1 MKACITG
8 GAGFIGRALV
18 QHLKNEGVSLR
29 LLSRRKCH
37 SGNDDHYFI
46 ADLTDSAV
54 SLNGFFDD
62 VDVIY
67 HCAGELKDKTV
78 MRSLHVDGTAKLLQ
92 AAKNHI
98 DTTNKPL
105 HWVQLSSVGAYG
117 SPKGKADRERVVVET
132 TPAIPTGEYEITKT
146 LADEM
151 VIQFAKMEPLFT
163 YTILRPSNVIG
174 KNMTNQSVRSL
185 INIIKKKHFFYIGST
200 HAIAT
205 YIHVDDVVD
214 ALALCGNDVQ
224 ARGHIFNLSNDCML
238 SDIVIA
244 VAKNAGITPPT
255 LRIPKQP
262 IRLLTKLF
270 SLLGITSLTENRI
283 DALIKRTRYPNQK
296 LKEKLAFTPRRSIP
310 HMMATF
316 DD

>member
-8 GAGFIGRALV
+8 GAGFIGRTLV
-18 QHLKNEGVSLR
+18 QRLQNEGVPLR
-29 LLSRRKCH
+29 LLSRKRL
-37 SGNDDHYFI
+37 SNRADDYYFI
-46 ADLTDSAV
+46 ADLTDSTV
-54 SLNGFFDD
+54 SLNGLFDD

-67 HCAGELKDKTV
+67 HCAGELKDKAV
-78 MRSLHVDGTAKLLQ
+78 MRSLHVDGTKKLLQ

-98 DTTNKPL
+98 DTMNKPL

-117 SPKGKADRERVVVET
+117 SPKEKSDMERLVVET
-132 TPAIPTGEYEITKT
+132 TPAAPTGEYEITKT

-151 VIQFAKMEPLFT
+151 VIQFSRTEPLFT

-185 INIIKKKHFFYIGST
+185 IHIIKKKLFFYIGSKQ
-200 HAIAT
+200 AIAT

-214 ALALCGNDVQ
+214 ALVLCGNDVR

-238 SDIVIA
+238 SDIVNA
-244 VAKNAGITPPT
+244 VAKNADITPPT
-255 LRIPKQP
+255 LCLPEWP
-262 IRLLTKLF
+262 VRLLAKLF

-296 LKEKLAFTPRRSIP
+296 IKEKLAFTPRRSIP
-310 HMMATF
+310 ETMATF